1 MTIFEFTKENS
12 AMLLIDHQVGTMKLI
27 KDLPVAEVKK
37 NAEVLAKIAKT
48 LNLPVV
54 LTSSQ
59 ED

>member
-1 MTIFEFTKENS
+1 
-12 AMLLIDHQVGTMKLI
+12 MLLIDHQVGTMKLI